1 MPAGNGG
8 QTSTIT
14 VNRPAE
20 LFVTLL
26 RQRLEK
32 HGIIIT
38 GGSRLQ
44 PANIPLPAPQIEIAK
59 LESPPYREIAAKT
72 MKPSQNMYTE
82 TILWTLG
89 EQSRTQGAPAGDSS
103 TLGLAAVRGVMKQM
117 GVADDGIVQYDG
129 SGLSRHNL
137 VTPSAV
143 TALYSYMAKQSRNA
157 VDWRNSLT
165 IGGVDGTLRNRF
177 KGTAADGNMRGKTG
191 TLDQVSALS
200 GYVTTS
206 GGEELVVS
214 IIVNG
219 VPTIAH
225 RTSLADD
232 IVVYLANFNGRID

>member
-1 MPAGNGG
+1 MLPINDNAVDLSVRPGSVGGPCVVTLSPPNSLFQVLNTCVTTSSSNGRNLGIHKRIHQNVLEISGTVPAGNGG

-157 VDWRNSLT
+157 VDWRE
-165 IGGVDGTLRNRF
+165 
-177 KGTAADGNMRGKTG
+177 
-191 TLDQVSALS
+191 Q
-200 GYVTTS
+200 
-206 GGEELVVS
+206 
-214 IIVNG
+214 
-219 VPTIAH
+219 P
-225 RTSLADD
+225 DD
-232 IVVYLANFNGRID
+232 RRC

>member
-1 MPAGNGG
+1 MPAGSGG
-8 QTSTIT
+8 HTSTIT
-14 VNRPAE
+14 ISRPAE
-20 LFVTLL
+20 LFVALL
-26 RQRLEK
+26 KQRLEK
-32 HGIIIT
+32 RGIAVT

-44 PANIPLPAPQIEIAK
+44 AANIPVSTPQIEIAK
-59 LESPPYREIAAKT
+59 LESPPYRDIAAKT

-82 TILWTLG
+82 TILWTIG
-89 EQSRTQGAPAGDSS
+89 EQSRNGSSADSS
-103 TLGLAAVRGVMKQM
+103 TLGLSAVRSVMKQM
-117 GVADDGIVQYDG
+117 GIASDGIVQYDG

-143 TALYSYMAKQSRNA
+143 VDLYRYMAKQSRYA

-165 IGGVDGTLRNRF
+165 VGGVDGTLRNRF
-177 KGTAADGNMRGKTG
+177 KGTAANGNIRGKTG

-200 GYVTTS
+200 GYVTTA

-219 VPTIAH
+219 VPIDSH